1 MKNNKQD
8 LYIFI
13 IMIALIGLTIG
24 YAALNS
30 TLNIN
35 GKSSISKNTWDVYF
49 DNVVVRDGSVEAV
62 KTPTVIDKTTVDFEV
77 ALNMPGD
84 FYEFT
89 VDVVNSGTIDA
100 MIESI
105 LKEPELNENQKK
117 YLNYIIEYENGEQI
131 NSKQLLKVDNVVR
144 IKVRIEIK
152 KDIAASDLP
161 EVGDTLY
168 LGFTMNYIQANEEG
182 ILVNNNGIN
191 VLNVISGDLETIG
204 SEVAIGD
211 EHFYIVSSNESEI
224 KLLTKYNLY
233 VGGKYQ
239 GNWTAFGS
247 EATGKQDSTMIATP
261 SNSSYP
267 RFGTIKFSTFQYWAP
282 NIRTYPAYAYDSNA
296 IPYEHVENYKTYLE
310 THGISISQ
318 ARLISLEELQE
329 LGCSTSSGNC
339 SAAPS
344 WVYSTSYWTGTAYDS
359 SSVLRV
365 YTSNFFGNGSF
376 SDDSGWGVRP
386 LIIIEK

>member
-211 EHFYIVSSNESEI
+211 EHFNIVSSNESEI

-239 GNWTAFGS
+239 SNWTAFGS

-267 RFGTIKFSTFQYWAP
+267 RF
-282 NIRTYPAYAYDSNA
+282 
-296 IPYEHVENYKTYLE
+296 
-310 THGISISQ
+310 
-318 ARLISLEELQE
+318 
-329 LGCSTSSGNC
+329 
-339 SAAPS
+339 
-344 WVYSTSYWTGTAYDS
+344 
-359 SSVLRV
+359 
-365 YTSNFFGNGSF
+365 
-376 SDDSGWGVRP
+376 
-386 LIIIEK
+386 